1 MALGFDYGTSNCSVA
16 QVVNNTV
23 RPVPLVNGETYIPST
38 LSAPNR
44 ESVTEYLYRFLNIL
58 PIGEVGEALLSTSTR
73 ANWKEGVELM
83 PEDIRFGKQATA
95 LYLEDPAH
103 CYYVKS
109 PKSFLGLLGLRDV
122 QLAIF
127 EDLVCAMMANVKH
140 LAEQS
145 LEQDITQVVIGRP
158 INFHNRGGEKS
169 NQQAQ
174 KILYQAASRAGFK
187 DIEFQ
192 FEPVAAGLEYEST
205 LSDNQIV
212 LVVDV
217 GGGTTDCSMLQM
229 GPTWFGRKD
238 RADSMIAHTG
248 KFIGGN
254 DIDIAIAFRR
264 FMTEFGKGT
273 ERLDGKEIPVG
284 YFMDAI
290 AINDVEAQRRFYA
303 HDNLNTL
310 KQLVINAKKPDM
322 VSRLVQVYENTLGYQ
337 IVQEAE
343 YTKIAL
349 GQMNNTTA
357 SVDLTTELLEIPV
370 SVAQMEDAIAN
381 SLRSIKT
388 LVQESITQSGVKPD
402 VVYITG
408 GSARSPILRTAIKSI
423 LQDTPIVSGDYDGS
437 VTSGLARWADLCFK
451 R

>member
-1 MALGFDYGTSNCSVA
+1 MHIGFDYGTSNCSVA
-16 QVVNNTV
+16 QSVNHIVN
-23 RPVPLVNGETYIPST
+23 PIALANGETFIPST

-44 ESVTEYLYRFLNIL
+44 ESVTEYLFRHLNIS
-58 PIGEVGEALLSTSTR
+58 PIGEVAEALLSASSRT
-73 ANWKEGVELM
+73 NWKEGIEPL

-95 LYLEDPAH
+95 LYLEDPTH

-109 PKSFLGLLGLRDV
+109 PKSFLGLLGLRDM

-145 LEQDITQVVIGRP
+145 LAHDITQVVIGRP
-158 INFHNRGGEKS
+158 VNFHNRGGEKS
-169 NQQAQ
+169 NRQAQ
-174 KILYQAASRAGFK
+174 TILYNAAQRAGFK

-192 FEPVAAGLEYEST
+192 FEPVAAGLEYESS
-205 LSDNQIV
+205 LIDNQIV

-229 GPTWFGRKD
+229 GPEWFGKKE

-264 FMTEFGKGT
+264 FMVDFGKGS

-284 YFMDAI
+284 FFLDAI

-303 HDNLNTL
+303 HDNLKALTR
-310 KQLVINAKKPDM
+310 LVANAKEPEK
-322 VSRLVQVYENTLGYQ
+322 VRRLIQVYQNTLGHR

-343 YTKIAL
+343 DTKIAL
-349 GQMNNTTA
+349 GGMDQYTSTI
-357 SVDLTTELLEIPV
+357 DLTSELLTIPV
-370 SVAQMEDAIAN
+370 NVSQMQDAIESA
-381 SLRSIKT
+381 LRGIKK
-388 LVQESITQSGVKPD
+388 LIQESLVQSGVKPD

-408 GSARSPILRTAIKSI
+408 GSARSPILREAIQSV
-423 LQDTPIVSGDYDGS
+423 LHDTPIVSGDFDGS
-437 VTSGLARWADLCFK
+437 VTSGLARWAELCFQ
-451 R
+451 